1 MGNFDMVICG
11 TSVKECFLSG
21 ILASLDGKKILHID
35 RNSFYGGESAS
46 FNLSTLTKFFRGD
59 EAKVAEALAGDRNSD
74 YCIDIAPKFLM
85 GSGVL
90 VECLAKL
97 IPSDYLQYAKV
108 GGSFVFHYTTSGIFT
123 KTTVGGLHQIPTTT
137 TAALGSSLISNMQ
150 KLHFPNFMKFIMK
163 YDPADAKTHGSY
175 DMKTLTMAQF
185 YQSYS
190 IDQVGRTFV
199 SHALALEGTEDHLNQ
214 LAETTIMKIK
224 LYALSL
230 ARFNDSPY
238 LYPKYGLGGIAEA
251 FTRLSSIFGCT
262 FITSCNDFKM
272 NTDNDGAFSG
282 VSFTHAIDDQK
293 YVATAPA
300 ILADP
305 SYFASNASRPVGQI
319 CRAVVV
325 LSRPITGA
333 ADNCQIIVP
342 GCEVKRV
349 SDIYIS
355 ALSSTHSVCPN
366 GRYFAVVST
375 MNNGE
380 PVDLTD
386 KAAVTAACQRE
397 LKIAHEILTK
407 PDAKLGANQ
416 VLEQFDWIIEQ
427 RVPVPENLP
436 GGAFMTE
443 SLDCTTHFQTVME
456 EIKVL
461 YQAITGNPFDPK
473 TLRRTEDVQKE
484 AREKQEKLEQ
494 EAAAAE
500 AAAAAAT
507 TE

>member
-1 MGNFDMVICG
+1 MVICG

-46 FNLSTLTKFFRGD
+46 FNLSALTKFFRGD
-59 EAKVAEALAGDRNSD
+59 DAKVCSALAGDRNSD

-108 GGSFVFHYTTSGIFT
+108 GGSFVFHYTTSGVFT
-123 KTTVGGLHQIPTTT
+123 KTTTGGLHQIPTTT
-137 TAALGSSLISNMQ
+137 GAALSSSLISAMQ
-150 KLHFPNFMKFIMK
+150 KIHFPSFMKYIMK
-163 YDPADAKTHGSY
+163 YEPDDTKTHGSY
-175 DMKTLTMAQF
+175 NLKTMTMAQF
-185 YQSYS
+185 YAAYS
-190 IDQVGRTFV
+190 IDAVGRTFV
-199 SHALALEGTEDHLNQ
+199 SHALALEGSEDHLNQ
-214 LAETTIMKIK
+214 PAEATVMKIK
-224 LYALSL
+224 LYAMSL
-230 ARFNDSPY
+230 ARFTDSPY

-272 NTDNDGAFSG
+272 NLNEAGAFTG
-282 VSFTHAIDDQK
+282 VSFTHAIDDQQ
-293 YVATAPA
+293 YVARAPV

-305 SYFASNASRPVGQI
+305 SYYAPAASRPVGQI
-319 CRAVVV
+319 CRAVVL

-342 GCEVKRV
+342 GLEVKRS

-355 ALSSTHSVCPN
+355 ALSGTHAVCPN
-366 GRYFAVVST
+366 NRFFAVIST
-375 MNNGE
+375 MNDGT
-380 PVDLTD
+380 PVDMTD

-397 LKIAHEILTK
+397 LKIAHEIITK
-407 PDAKLGANQ
+407 PDAKGNANQ
-416 VLEQFDWIIEQ
+416 VLEQFEWIIEQ
-427 RVPVPENLP
+427 RVPVTENIP

-456 EIKVL
+456 EIKTL
-461 YQAITGNPFDPK
+461 YQSITGNPFDPK
-473 TLRRTEDVQKE
+473 TLRRTEEVQAE
-484 AREKQEKLEQ
+484 ARARQEKLE
-494 EAAAAE
+494 EAAIAAE
-500 AAAAAAT
+500 AAATAA
-507 TE
+507 E